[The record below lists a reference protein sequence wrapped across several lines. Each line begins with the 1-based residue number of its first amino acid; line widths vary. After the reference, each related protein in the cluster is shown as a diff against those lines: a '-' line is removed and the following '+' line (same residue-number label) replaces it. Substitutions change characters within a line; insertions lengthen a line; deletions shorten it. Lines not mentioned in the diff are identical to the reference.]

1 MKNFPTILFLL
12 FAFVSNAQ
20 RTMFVGQN
28 NYVAPPSSNSINVI
42 TAPTNGGNLVLNLDA
57 RNANSLAQT
66 GNPTTWYD
74 LSGNNNHATI
84 YGSLAYGT
92 GNGGAMNFPG
102 GDANYAQAKSAVYF
116 SGSSFTIQ
124 SWVYPVELLNWN
136 RIIDFGNGAGVN
148 NILLS
153 NTYGSSGAPG
163 LYIEGAQFQ
172 ASTVLTLNAWH
183 FVCAT
188 YNATTKIAAIYVD
201 GQPSGIGYNY
211 PAPQNVNRTRCY
223 IGKSNWGHGPD
234 PNFHGGIGSVQIYNG
249 YLTPTEILSNYNTTK
264 VYYGL

>member
-84 YGSLAYGT
+84 YGSLAYG
-92 GNGGAMNFPG
+92 PL
-102 GDANYAQAKSAVYF
+102 
-116 SGSSFTIQ
+116 
-124 SWVYPVELLNWN
+124 PV
-136 RIIDFGNGAGVN
+136 
-148 NILLS
+148 
-153 NTYGSSGAPG
+153 P
-163 LYIEGAQFQ
+163 
-172 ASTVLTLNAWH
+172 
-183 FVCAT
+183 
-188 YNATTKIAAIYVD
+188 
-201 GQPSGIGYNY
+201 
-211 PAPQNVNRTRCY
+211 
-223 IGKSNWGHGPD
+223 
-234 PNFHGGIGSVQIYNG
+234 
-249 YLTPTEILSNYNTTK
+249 
-264 VYYGL
+264 